1 MCLFRYLVIFVT
13 IVMPCDAALVSRP
26 AGGTQASARV
36 IVYGPLDRRSCT
48 ESIGEHLCGV
58 TRIGTEL
65 ASAMSTVADPHMGHG
80 EAVAYLLDECC
91 NVVLSGCM
99 HSGRLFVEDRF

>member
-1 MCLFRYLVIFVT
+1 M
-13 IVMPCDAALVSRP
+13 
-26 AGGTQASARV
+26 

-58 TRIGTEL
+58 TRTGTEL

>member
-1 MCLFRYLVIFVT
+1 MNHSLNRQSSLRWSVHSEF
-13 IVMPCDAALVSRP
+13 
-26 AGGTQASARV
+26 
-36 IVYGPLDRRSCT
+36 
-48 ESIGEHLCGV
+48 IGEHPGVV

>member
-1 MCLFRYLVIFVT
+1 M
-13 IVMPCDAALVSRP
+13 
-26 AGGTQASARV
+26 

-48 ESIGEHLCGV
+48 KSIGEHLCGV

>member
-1 MCLFRYLVIFVT
+1 M
-13 IVMPCDAALVSRP
+13 
-26 AGGTQASARV
+26 
-36 IVYGPLDRRSCT
+36 YGPLDCQTCT
-48 ESIGEHLCGV
+48 ESIGEHLYGV
-58 TRIGTEL
+58 IHIDAEL